1 VPLWTGETG
10 RRTEFLVTACEPRT
24 DISQNTS
31 VAGRRY
37 VEADAARRREIRRE

>member
-1 VPLWTGETG
+1 MPLWTGETG

-31 VAGRRY
+31 VAGRCY